1 MLTKIIV
8 SVVAAGIFSSTA
20 YAGDRELLGGILGF
34 LIAGAIHSS
43 KQEAHLPRDRDG
55 FHYESINSRSART
68 HCPIVEHIVVYNRY
82 GEKQEYLVRDCR
94 R

>member
-8 SVVAAGIFSSTA
+8 SVIAAGVFSSAA
-20 YAGDRELLGGILGF
+20 YAGDRELAGGILGF

-43 KQEAHLPRDRDG
+43 KHEHHLPRHG
-55 FHYESINSRSART
+55 NGYYYERIDSRISRT
-68 HCPIVEHIVVYNRY
+68 HCPIVEHVVTYDRY
-82 GEKQEYLVRDCR
+82 GGKQEYLVRDCR